1 MEQKNGYKDF
11 MVHLLFAVY
20 IYALFKVILFKFRAV
35 DPTWLWH
42 HLKQNLSSPVYI
54 LRGLQDGNLTP
65 FKEISRTLQDLTNH
79 DLINLFGNIAIFIPF
94 GVFIAL
100 MFNNKSM
107 SFTGAFVCSFALS
120 LCLESAQIVFAIGSF
135 DVDDLILNSGGG
147 LIGYMTFELL
157 VKWMGKAPSI
167 AQASDRPI

>member
-20 IYALFKVILFKFRAV
+20 IYGLFKVILFKFRAV
-35 DPTWLWH
+35 DPSWLWQ
-42 HLKQNLSSPVYI
+42 HLKLSLSSPLYI
-54 LRGLQDGNLTP
+54 VQGLQDGNLTP
-65 FKEISRTLQDLTNH
+65 FKEISRTLHVLTNH

-94 GVFIAL
+94 GIFIGV
-100 MFNNKSM
+100 MFNNKSL
-107 SFTGAFVCSFALS
+107 SFTGAFACSFALS

-147 LIGYMTFELL
+147 LIGFAAVHF
-157 VKWMGKAPSI
+157 VKWMGRTPSI
-167 AQASDRPI
+167 VQASDRPI